1 MTKQN
6 KHSGSMKADTFEFR
20 SIGIISTPFKQK
32 FGIPRQ
38 SQAISKAMGVIQ
50 FSPDINPV
58 NACRRLDTFSHLWIS
73 FVFHENLQAG
83 WKDTVRPPRLGGNE
97 KVGVFAS
104 RSTFRPN
111 PMGLSVVKNLGLNDK
126 NELVVAGVDLL
137 DQTPIIDIKPYIR
150 YADSVS
156 DASCGFAEFAP
167 DTMMQVDY
175 SELARSKLSNLLQ
188 KHPDFAV
195 LLQNI
200 LEQDPRPA
208 YKSGTED
215 EKTYS
220 VLLYNYDVKWQV
232 CETINYVV
240 DIEAK

>member
-1 MTKQN
+1 MTKRSN
-6 KHSGSMKADTFEFR
+6 YAGSTNAASFEFR

-38 SQAISKAMGVIQ
+38 SHSISKATGIIQ
-50 FSPDINPV
+50 FSSDINPV
-58 NACRRLDTFSHLWIS
+58 NACRGLDDFSHLWIS
-73 FVFHENLQAG
+73 FIFHENLQGG

-111 PMGLSVVKNLGLNDK
+111 PIGLSVVKNLGLNSK

-137 DQTPIIDIKPYIR
+137 DKTPIIDIKPYIR
-150 YADSVS
+150 YADSIS

-167 DTMMQVDY
+167 DTMLQVDY
-175 SELARSKLSNLLQ
+175 SELALSKLKELSH
-188 KHPDFAV
+188 KHPDFTE

-208 YKSGTED
+208 YKSGTKD

-220 VLLYNYDVKWQV
+220 VLLYDYDVKWRISGS
-232 CETINYVV
+232 INYVV